1 MARPVAYLKTPPD
14 PIEVRIARLRIP
26 KARQKRLL
34 AIMDEAWAQVAK
46 EREALSV
53 GSDEAGGKSKNA
65 SAAD

>member
-1 MARPVAYLKTPPD
+1 MARPVAYLKSPPD

-34 AIMDEAWAQVAK
+34 AIMDEAWAEFEK
-46 EREALSV
+46 KKALQTKAIEV
-53 GSDEAGGKSKNA
+53 EEKLNNA